1 MFWRAMSSV
10 VRFAMATTPQAGAAA
25 VLELGALF
33 DEIGLELQPVFVPS
47 YRALYD
53 SVHLHE
59 ADAAWCP
66 PIVAR
71 DLRRDRA
78 ADACAAVLRNGS
90 PSYFSAI
97 VGTAALHSPSEV
109 HRFGW
114 VSQLSA
120 AGYLV
125 PRSYLASLP
134 KPVDF
139 REERFFHTHAR
150 CMEALKAGIV
160 DAIATYA
167 TYEHDQPHV
176 PHAFEGAK
184 VLTTI
189 GPIPGDVIVLSTTM
203 PAEQAERVREMLIAA
218 QIDPQGSIS
227 KLMGTM
233 HFGPVPHGHL
243 ESLSKWIAH
252 PVFTKRQSEHP

>member
-1 MFWRAMSSV
+1 MASKV
-10 VRFAMATTPQAGAAA
+10 VRFAMATTPQAGASAA
-25 VLELGALF
+25 FELGAIF
-33 DEIGLELQPVFVPS
+33 DAVGLELQPVFVPN

-53 SVHLHE
+53 AMHDDH

-71 DLRRDRA
+71 DLRRDGVA
-78 ADACAAVLRNGS
+78 ATSVCVERNGV

-97 VGTAALHSPSEV
+97 VGGPTLGSPSDV

-114 VSQLSA
+114 VSELSA

-134 KPVDF
+134 HPVDF
-139 REERFFHTHAR
+139 REERFFHTHER
-150 CMEALKAGIV
+150 CMDALEANIV

-167 TYEHDQPHV
+167 TKENGVARV

-189 GPIPGDVIVLSTTM
+189 GPIPGDVIMLS
-203 PAEQAERVREMLIAA
+203 AETGLRLAKKLGAMFEKAE
-218 QIDPQGSIS
+218 IDRDGAIF
-227 KLMGTM
+227 KLMGATR
-233 HFGPVPHGHL
+233 FAPVPFGHL
-243 ESLSKWIAH
+243 EALSKWIAH
-252 PVFTKRQSEHP
+252 PIFTRRDTLPA

>member
-1 MFWRAMSSV
+1 MAMSSV

-25 VLELGALF
+25 ALELGALF
-33 DEIGLELQPVFVPS
+33 DAVGLELQPVFVPN

-53 SVHLHE
+53 AVHLHE

-71 DLRRDRA
+71 DLDRDRA
-78 ADACAAVLRNGS
+78 ADACAAVVRNGT

-150 CMEALKAGIV
+150 CMDALKAGIV

-167 TYEHDQPHV
+167 VRDGDKPRLPHG
-176 PHAFEGAK
+176 FDGAK

-189 GPIPGDVIVLSTTM
+189 GPIPGDVIMLSTTM
-203 PAEQAERVREMLIAA
+203 GVRQSKKITKMLLEADIAE
-218 QIDPQGSIS
+218 DGSIS
-227 KLMGTM
+227 KLMGTT
-233 HFGPVPHGHL
+233 HFTAVPHGHL
-243 ESLSKWIAH
+243 EALSKWIAH
-252 PVFTKRQSEHP
+252 PVFTRRDAQI

>member
-1 MFWRAMSSV
+1 
-10 VRFAMATTPQAGAAA
+10 MATTPQAGASAA
-25 VLELGALF
+25 FELGACF
-33 DEIGLELQPVFVPS
+33 DAVGLELQPVFVPN

-53 SVHLHE
+53 AVHDDE

-71 DLRRDRA
+71 DLRRDGA
-78 ADACAAVLRNGS
+78 AAVCAGVERNGA

-97 VGTAALHSPSEV
+97 VGNASLHSPSEV

-114 VSQLSA
+114 VSELSA

-134 KPVDF
+134 APVDF
-139 REERFFHTHAR
+139 REERFFHTHER

-167 TYEHDQPHV
+167 TKENGVARV
-176 PHAFEGAK
+176 PHAFAGAK

-189 GPIPGDVIVLSTTM
+189 GPIPGDVIMISSDMGVRIAKKLATM
-203 PAEQAERVREMLIAA
+203 FMKTE
-218 QIDPQGSIS
+218 IDRDGAIY
-227 KLMGTM
+227 KLMGATR
-233 HFGPVPHGHL
+233 FAPVPHGHL

-252 PVFTKRQSEHP
+252 PIFTRRDTLPA

>member
-1 MFWRAMSSV
+1 MSPV
-10 VRFAMATTPQAGAAA
+10 VRFALATTPQAGAAA

-33 DEIGLELQPVFVPS
+33 DEIGLELQPVFVPN

-53 SVHLHE
+53 ALHLHE

-78 ADACAAVLRNGS
+78 ADVSVCVLRNGS

-97 VGTAALHSPSEV
+97 VGNASLHSPSDV

-139 REERFFHTHAR
+139 REERFFHTHGR

-167 TYEHDQPHV
+167 TYANGEPHV
-176 PHAFEGAK
+176 PHAFPGAK

-189 GPIPGDVIVLSTTM
+189 GPIPGDVIMISTTM
-203 PAEQAERVREMLIAA
+203 SKEQGDAITEMLLAA
-218 QIDPQGSIS
+218 ELEPEGSIA
-227 KLMGTM
+227 KLMGTTR
-233 HFGPVPHGHL
+233 FGAVPHGHL

-252 PVFTKRQSEHP
+252 PVFTRSEVK

>member
-1 MFWRAMSSV
+1 MGSV
-10 VRFAMATTPQAGAAA
+10 VRFAIATTPQAGAAA
-25 VLELGALF
+25 VVELGALF
-33 DEIGLELQPVFVPS
+33 DAIGLELQPVFVPN

-53 SVHLHE
+53 AVHLHE

-78 ADACAAVLRNGS
+78 ADACAAVVRNGT

-97 VGTAALHSPSEV
+97 VGTEALHSPSEV

-167 TYEHDQPHV
+167 VRDGDKPRV

-189 GPIPGDVIVLSTTM
+189 GPIPGDVIMLSTTM
-203 PAEQAERVREMLIAA
+203 SKEQGDEITEMLLAA
-218 QIDPQGSIS
+218 EFEREGSIS
-227 KLMGTM
+227 KLMGMTR
-233 HFGPVPHGHL
+233 FGAVPHGHL

-252 PVFTKRQSEHP
+252 PVFTRRDDQVI

>member
-1 MFWRAMSSV
+1 MRPV
-10 VRFAMATTPQAGAAA
+10 VRFAMAQVPQVGAAA
-25 VLELGALF
+25 IVELGSFF
-33 DEIGLELQPVFVPS
+33 DAIGLELQPVFVAS

-53 SVHLHE
+53 AVHLHE

-78 ADACAAVLRNGS
+78 AEPVACVLRNGA
-90 PSYFSAI
+90 PSYFAAI
-97 VGTAALHSPSEV
+97 VGTEVLHSPAEV

-134 KPVDF
+134 KPIDF
-139 REERFFHTHAR
+139 REERFFHTHIR

-167 TYEHDQPHV
+167 TREGDKPHL
-176 PHAFEGAK
+176 PHGFDGAK

-189 GPIPGDVIVLSTTM
+189 GPIPGDVIMLSTTM
-203 PAEQAERVREMLIAA
+203 GVRQSKKITKMFLEADIPA
-218 QIDPQGSIS
+218 DGSIS
-227 KLMGTM
+227 KLMGTTR
-233 HFGPVPHGHL
+233 FAAVPHGHL
-243 ESLSKWIAH
+243 ESLTKWIAH
-252 PVFTKRQSEHP
+252 PVFTRRADQLV